1 MTDLFDLAV
10 ASRLSG
16 GGGSPAP
23 EPVLI
28 TKTVNANGS
37 YTAEDDN
44 ADGYSAVT
52 VAVPPTFMLTPDV
65 INISAN
71 FGAHG
76 AKVAENLAI
85 TDEETLNTRMATGW
99 DSAYAATYDMEYQIG
114 AYGGYKWD
122 TPFVL
127 SSVKL
132 WIGKYVQQNQTL
144 IVTVQVRNANDEWTD
159 LRDFNV
165 SADIPYPVNVF
176 ECQLPSTA
184 IYGVRWI
191 HKKEPQKS
199 SANTITFF
207 GMKVYV

>member
-1 MTDLFDLAV
+1 MNDFYELAV
-10 ASRLSG
+10 ASRLAG

-28 TKTVNANGS
+28 TKSVTANGTYNAS
-37 YTAEDDN
+37 SDS

-52 VAVPPTFMLTPDV
+52 VAVPPTFMLTPSV
-65 INISAN
+65 VNAAAN
-71 FGAHG
+71 FGSHG
-76 AKVAENLAI
+76 GKVAENLTI
-85 TDEETLNTRMATGW
+85 TDEETLNTRMSGGW
-99 DSAYAATYDMEYQIG
+99 DSQYAATYDMEYQIG

-127 SSVKL
+127 SSAKF

-144 IVTVQVRNANDEWTD
+144 IITVQVRNANDEWVD
-159 LRDFNV
+159 VQDFNV

-176 ECQLPSTA
+176 ECQLPSTP

-191 HKKEPQKS
+191 HKKEPQKT

-207 GMKVYV
+207 GMKLYT